1 MKRTSYSRYILPGVA
16 ALALTLSACGAGNE
30 GGDSNGVTQEQQ
42 DAFAELSGTLNGAGA
57 SSQESV
63 QNVWRANFQGAASD
77 VTVNYDPV
85 GSGGGREQFIDGGV
99 AFAGSDAYLD
109 DEELATATERCGGTS
124 PIEIPAYVA
133 PIGIAYN
140 VPGVEDL
147 QLSPETLAQIFNN
160 QITNWNDPAI
170 ATDNPEATLPDLA
183 INPVYRG
190 DGSGTSE
197 NFTEYLAATTS
208 WPHEASEDWPA
219 TGEAATGTSGVLEVV
234 GGTEGSIG
242 YADGAQVT
250 EAGLPAAAIGVGED
264 FVAPTPEAAGAIL
277 EASTPVEGR
286 DPEVDL
292 AVDID
297 HTTQEA
303 GTYPIVLASYLIACQ
318 SYDDANEAELVKG
331 YLTYILSEEGQ
342 TSGNED
348 AGAAPLPD
356 SIRETAAAVVE
367 QIS

>member
-1 MKRTSYSRYILPGVA
+1 MKRTSYSRYLVPGVA
-16 ALALTLSACGAGNE
+16 VLAITLSACGAGNE
-30 GGDSNGVTQEQQ
+30 ESSGDTPSNVDT
-42 DAFAELSGTLNGAGA
+42 ELEGTLNGAGA

-63 QNVWRANFQGAASD
+63 QNVWRANFQSAASG

-109 DEELATATERCGGTS
+109 DEELATATERCGGES

-133 PIGIAYN
+133 PIAIAYN
-140 VPGVEDL
+140 VEGVDEL
-147 QLSPETLAQIFNN
+147 NLAPETLAQIFNN
-160 QITNWNDPAI
+160 EITNWNDPAI
-170 ATDNPEATLPDLA
+170 AADNPDATLPDLT

-219 TGEAATGTSGVLEVV
+219 TGEAATGTSGVLQVV
-234 GGTEGSIG
+234 GGTNGSIG
-242 YADGAQVT
+242 YADGAQVE
-250 EAGLPAAAIGVGED
+250 EAGLSAASIGVGDE
-264 FVAPTPEAAGAIL
+264 FVAPSPEAAGQIL
-277 EASTPVEGR
+277 AASTPVEGR
-286 DPEVDL
+286 DEAVDL

-297 HTTQEA
+297 HTTQES

-331 YLTYILSEEGQ
+331 YLTYILSEDGQ
-342 TSGNED
+342 TSGTEE
-348 AGAAPLPD
+348 AGAAPLPEE
-356 SIRETAAAVVE
+356 IREKAATAVE
-367 QIS
+367 AIS